1 MGRAYCNT
9 WDLSL
14 PNTICLLCNVVW
26 RRSGTCWQMREWMGL
41 GRWNSVEG
49 KGSFRLDMLGHGL
62 ISQAWV
68 FWAVLSD
75 LRFAV

>member
-1 MGRAYCNT
+1 
-9 WDLSL
+9 
-14 PNTICLLCNVVW
+14 
-26 RRSGTCWQMREWMGL
+26 MGL

-49 KGSFRLDMLGHGL
+49 KGSFRLDMSGHGL

-75 LRFAV
+75 LRFEFGYRLG